1 MNLCAILRR
10 PGWTTSLVGVAL
22 LATASLGWAPLHGA
36 GRVADAPP
44 SILAQDVQEIPLQV
58 TGDNFD
64 PNWVDVQ
71 TGPVRLAVTTRGGPY
86 TLTIDPLVDPRALP
100 ADTTTYVG
108 FDAPSPGEFTIRLT
122 EAGTATATLNVTQ
135 PGF

>member
-1 MNLCAILRR
+1 MSLCAILRR
-10 PGWTTSLVGVAL
+10 PGRTAPLVGVVL
-22 LATASLGWAPLHGA
+22 LATTSVGWAPPHAA
-36 GRVADAPP
+36 GPAADAPL
-44 SILAQDVQEIPLQV
+44 SILAQDVQEIPMQV
-58 TGDNFD
+58 TGDSVD

-108 FDAPSPGEFTIRLT
+108 FDAPAPGEFTMRLT
-122 EAGTATATLNVTQ
+122 GAGSATATLNVTQ

>member
-1 MNLCAILRR
+1 MKLCAIRR
-10 PGWTTSLVGVAL
+10 HPGRAAPLVGAVL
-22 LATASLGWAPLHGA
+22 LATTSVAWAPLHAA
-36 GRVADAPP
+36 GRVTDAPA
-44 SILAQDVQEIPLQV
+44 SMLAQDVQEIPIQV
-58 TGDNFD
+58 TSNSFD

-108 FDAPSPGEFTIRLT
+108 FDAPSPGEFTIQLT
-122 EAGTATATLNVTQ
+122 GTGSARATLNVTQ